1 VVRLQLVPM
10 GPAAAMTVRRDGR
23 GRNAQWDVWVP
34 PEPMPMPT
42 ERRQEQLRRRAWL
55 AERSKADE

>member
-1 VVRLQLVPM
+1 
-10 GPAAAMTVRRDGR
+10 MTVRRDGS
-23 GRNAQWDVWVP
+23 GRNARWQAWVP
-34 PEPMPMPT
+34 PVPVPT